1 MKEFIK
7 AMDEAPLWLKI
18 VLALPAIDIIWVV
31 YRVLKSAVKQNMVGL
46 VVAAILIIVGI
57 PFVWLIDII
66 CLLVMGKVWWID

>member
-18 VLALPAIDIIWVV
+18 VLALPGIDIIWVV
-31 YRVLKSAVKQNMVGL
+31 YRVLKSAVKNNMVGL
-46 VVAAILIIVGI
+46 IVAAILIIVGI

-66 CLLVMGKVWWID
+66 CLLVLGKVWWID